1 MNINLLPNKFIRNRA
16 FEVILSVSLLLSL
29 VVVGVCGLGFWYY
42 QRLVTN
48 YQSNIM
54 SSQAE
59 RIVFQRQLEEMLASK
74 SQDLQEF
81 IALQK
86 QEKYFTAPIM
96 ETFEEVASG
105 IDVTINS
112 YNLLLN
118 SDGGTSE
125 TAQDGTPLFPSV
137 NLAVQGDVY
146 ESLIRLKSAFEAI
159 DWVHHVTYQSF
170 SHSSIPQDGRIT
182 VYLSRI
188 DAPQVISEDSEE
200 ESEVEADD

>member
-48 YQSNIM
+48 NQSNIM

-74 SQDLQEF
+74 SQELQEF

-118 SDGGTSE
+118 GDAGTSE
-125 TAQDGTPLFPSV
+125 TAQDGTPLFPLV
-137 NLAVQGDVY
+137 NMAVQGDVY

-200 ESEVEADD
+200 ESKVEADD

>member
-48 YQSNIM
+48 TQSNIM

-159 DWVHHVTYQSF
+159 DWVHYVTYHSF
-170 SHSSIPQDGRIT
+170 SHSSTPQDGRIT

-188 DAPQVISEDSEE
+188 DAPQVFSEDSEE

>member
-48 YQSNIM
+48 NQSNIM

-96 ETFEEVASG
+96 ETFEEVATG

-125 TAQDGTPLFPSV
+125 IAQDGTPLFPSV

-159 DWVHHVTYQSF
+159 DWVHYVTYQSF
-170 SHSSIPQDGRIT
+170 SHSSTPQDGRIT

>member
-29 VVVGVCGLGFWYY
+29 VIVGVCGLGFWYY

-48 YQSNIM
+48 NQSNIM

-118 SDGGTSE
+118 GEGTMSE

>member
-48 YQSNIM
+48 NQSNIM

>member
-48 YQSNIM
+48 NQSNIM

-118 SDGGTSE
+118 GEGTMSE

-170 SHSSIPQDGRIT
+170 SHSSTLQDGRIT

>member
-48 YQSNIM
+48 NQSNIM

-96 ETFEEVASG
+96 ETFEDVASG

-118 SDGGTSE
+118 GEGTMSE
-125 TAQDGTPLFPSV
+125 TAQDGTPLFPLVSM
-137 NLAVQGDVY
+137 AVQGDVY

-200 ESEVEADD
+200 DSEVEADD

>member
-48 YQSNIM
+48 NQSNIM

-118 SDGGTSE
+118 GEGTMSE
-125 TAQDGTPLFPSV
+125 TAQDGTPLFPLVSM
-137 NLAVQGDVY
+137 AVQGDVY

>member
-48 YQSNIM
+48 NQSNIM
-54 SSQAE
+54 SSQTE

-118 SDGGTSE
+118 GEGTMSE
-125 TAQDGTPLFPSV
+125 TAQDGTPLFPLVSM
-137 NLAVQGDVY
+137 AVQGDVY

-170 SHSSIPQDGRIT
+170 SYSSTPQDGRIT

-188 DAPQVISEDSEE
+188 AAPQVISEESEE

>member
-48 YQSNIM
+48 NQSNIM

-118 SDGGTSE
+118 GEGTMSE
-125 TAQDGTPLFPSV
+125 TAQDGTPLFPLVSM
-137 NLAVQGDVY
+137 AVQGDVY

-200 ESEVEADD
+200 DSEVEADD

>member
-48 YQSNIM
+48 NQSNIM

-188 DAPQVISEDSEE
+188 NAPQVISEDSEE

>member
-48 YQSNIM
+48 NQSNIM

-74 SQDLQEF
+74 SQELQEF

-170 SHSSIPQDGRIT
+170 SHSSTPQDGRIT

>member
-48 YQSNIM
+48 NQSNIM

-118 SDGGTSE
+118 GEGTMSE
-125 TAQDGTPLFPSV
+125 TAQDGTPLFPLVSM
-137 NLAVQGDVY
+137 AVQGDVY

-170 SHSSIPQDGRIT
+170 SHSSPPQDGRIT

-188 DAPQVISEDSEE
+188 DAPQVISEETEE

>member
-48 YQSNIM
+48 NQSNIM

-112 YNLLLN
+112 YKLLLN
-118 SDGGTSE
+118 GEGTMSE
-125 TAQDGTPLFPSV
+125 TAQDGTPLFPLVSM
-137 NLAVQGDVY
+137 AVQGDVY

-200 ESEVEADD
+200 DSEVEADD

>member
-48 YQSNIM
+48 NQSNIM

-81 IALQK
+81 IAL

-170 SHSSIPQDGRIT
+170 SHSSTPQDGRIT

>member
-16 FEVILSVSLLLSL
+16 FEAILSVSLLLSL

-48 YQSNIM
+48 NQSNIM

-105 IDVTINS
+105 INVTINS

-118 SDGGTSE
+118 GEGTMSE

-159 DWVHHVTYQSF
+159 DWVHHVTY
-170 SHSSIPQDGRIT
+170 
-182 VYLSRI
+182 
-188 DAPQVISEDSEE
+188 
-200 ESEVEADD
+200 